1 MESLEIF
8 FYGAQKRGF
17 KKLCEQFPLSILQLM
32 AYAAR
37 EKKRFLDRCKKR
49 YILRDLDVHVY
60 FNKKLHTRAA
70 Y

>member
-1 MESLEIF
+1 MESLEF
-8 FYGAQKRGF
+8 FIVQRGF

-37 EKKRFLDRCKKR
+37 EKKKDFWTDVKKR

-60 FNKKLHTRAA
+60 FNKKLRTRAA
-70 Y
+70 LN

>member
-8 FYGAQKRGF
+8 FYSAQRRGF

-37 EKKRFLDRCKKR
+37 EKKDFWT
-49 YILRDLDVHVY
+49 DVKSDTY
-60 FNKKLHTRAA
+60 CAI
-70 Y
+70 